1 VIKMKLIIAIVNNED
16 SQAVLNELTRTGFTV
31 TNLST
36 SGALLRTKN
45 VTLLL
50 GTEDEKVSQAVEII
64 SQFSSKRSQ
73 PLPKNASSYLT
84 ESFMN
89 SISPEKVTVGG
100 ATVFVLSVDQFYKL

>member
-1 VIKMKLIIAIVNNED
+1 MKLIVAIVNSED
-16 SQAVLNELTRTGFTV
+16 AQAVLNELTRTGFAA

-36 SGALLRTKN
+36 SGSFLRTKN
-45 VTLLL
+45 VTLIM

-73 PLPKNASSYLT
+73 PMPKNATSYMS
-84 ESFMN
+84 ESFLN
-89 SISPEKVTVGG
+89 NIAKDEITVGG

>member
-1 VIKMKLIIAIVNNED
+1 MKLILAIINNED
-16 SQAVLNELTRTGFTV
+16 SQAVLNELTRTGFSV

-45 VTLLL
+45 ITLLI

-73 PLPKNASSYLT
+73 PLPKNASAYIT
-84 ESFMN
+84 EGFGAGG
-89 SISPEKVTVGG
+89 ISSEKVTVGG
-100 ATVFVLSVDQFYKL
+100 ATVFVLEVDQFYKL

>member
-1 VIKMKLIIAIVNNED
+1 MKLIIAIVNSED
-16 SQAVLNELTRTGFTV
+16 SQAVLNELTRTGFAV

-36 SGALLRTKN
+36 SGAFLRTKN

-64 SQFSSKRSQ
+64 SQFSSKRTQ
-73 PLPKNASSYLT
+73 PMPKNASAYLS
-84 ESFMN
+84 EGFVDN
-89 SISPEKVTVGG
+89 FRKEEITVGG